1 MTDNSHVAHIF
12 KLTAATLGVVPDNG
26 ALILVFAQKGESGGP
41 RVKMI
46 LIFRKYSVYAQE
58 HSEAELLEQE
68 GKKMFSTLNPPDMS
82 FEERNWQLIIYLDR
96 GKDRAHCTGYRNR
109 ITNMVKIFLSPL
121 IEMLKVFRDK
131 RCEAVWFHLGHKE
144 PENVR
149 IWQRYL
155 LLVASWGNHE
165 VTE

>member
-41 RVKMI
+41 REKMI

-82 FEERNWQLIIYLDR
+82 FEERN
-96 GKDRAHCTGYRNR
+96 
-109 ITNMVKIFLSPL
+109 
-121 IEMLKVFRDK
+121 
-131 RCEAVWFHLGHKE
+131 
-144 PENVR
+144 
-149 IWQRYL
+149 
-155 LLVASWGNHE
+155 
-165 VTE
+165 